1 MTFVFRKI
9 ACMTASFFH
18 LLESEAKP
26 FDGDC
31 DRRYRQKIG
40 WQMMA
45 LRAAC
50 IGECMIELNQREV
63 ATLALAFGGD
73 TLNTAV
79 YLARVNSPSRFHVD
93 YITALGDDPY
103 SDAMIAM
110 WQGEGLGIASVARL
124 PGKLPG
130 LYLIR
135 IDDKGERR
143 FFYYRSAAA
152 ARELFTEATTLPLLA
167 ALSDYDL
174 LYFSAITLSILSA
187 TARDRFFAALTTA
200 RAKGSR
206 VAFDS
211 NYRPAGWPDPATA
224 RQVIGRFLTC
234 VDIALPTFDDEAL
247 LFDDS
252 DAETTARRYAQAGV
266 KEIAVKLG
274 AAGCLLDEGGKQQ
287 HVAVAQPL
295 KPVDTTA
302 AGDSFNAG
310 YLSFRLAG
318 KSPREAALAGH
329 RLAAAKI
336 GYRGALMPRD
346 AMPDL
351 GL

>member
-1 MTFVFRKI
+1 MT
-9 ACMTASFFH
+9 
-18 LLESEAKP
+18 
-26 FDGDC
+26 G
-31 DRRYRQKIG
+31 
-40 WQMMA
+40 

-50 IGECMIELNQREV
+50 IGECMIELSQRDP

-73 TLNTAV
+73 SLNTAV
-79 YLARVNSPSRFHVD
+79 YLARLNPGARLTVD
-93 YITALGDDPY
+93 YVTALGDDPY

-110 WQGEGLGIASVARL
+110 WQSEGVGTASVARL
-124 PGKLPG
+124 PGRLPG

-152 ARELFTEATTLPLLA
+152 ARELFSDAATLPLLA

-174 LYFSAITLSILSA
+174 LYFSAITLSILGA
-187 TARDRFFAALTTA
+187 AARDRFFAALMTA

-206 VAFDS
+206 IAFDS
-211 NYRPAGWPDPATA
+211 NFRPAGWPDTATA
-224 RQVIGRFLTC
+224 RQVIGRFLAC

-247 LFDDS
+247 LFGDS
-252 DAETTARRYAQAGV
+252 DAEATARRYADAGV
-266 KEIAVKLG
+266 REIVIKLG
-274 AAGCLLDEGGKQQ
+274 AAGCLIDEGGQRQ
-287 HVAVAQPL
+287 HVAVAQPVS
-295 KPVDTTA
+295 PVDTTA

-310 YLSFRLAG
+310 YLSFRLAAR
-318 KSPREAALAGH
+318 SAREAALAGH
-329 RLAAAKI
+329 RLAAVKI
-336 GYRGALMPRD
+336 GHRGALMPSD

>member
-1 MTFVFRKI
+1 MR
-9 ACMTASFFH
+9 
-18 LLESEAKP
+18 
-26 FDGDC
+26 
-31 DRRYRQKIG
+31 
-40 WQMMA
+40 A
-45 LRAAC
+45 LRVAC
-50 IGECMIELNQREV
+50 IGECMIELNQRDP

-79 YLARVNSPSRFHVD
+79 YLARINARARLAVD

-103 SDAMIAM
+103 SEAMIAM
-110 WQGEGLGIASVARL
+110 WQSEGLGTASVVRL

-135 IDDKGERR
+135 IDDQGERR

-152 ARELFTEATTLPLLA
+152 ARELFRDPATLPLLA
-167 ALSDYDL
+167 SVTDYDL
-174 LYFSAITLSILSA
+174 LYFSAITLSILSD
-187 TARDRFFAALTTA
+187 TARERFFAALSSA
-200 RAKGSR
+200 RAKGCR
-206 VAFDS
+206 IAFDS
-211 NYRPAGWPDPATA
+211 NFRPAGWPDLAGA
-224 RQVIGRFLTC
+224 REVIGRFLTC

-247 LFDDS
+247 LFGDR
-252 DAETTARRYAQAGV
+252 DAEAAARRYAQAGV
-266 KEIAVKLG
+266 KEIVVKLG
-274 AAGCLLDEGGKQQ
+274 PAGCLVDEGGKQQ
-287 HVAVAQPL
+287 HVAVAQAI

-310 YLSFRLAG
+310 YLSCRLAG

-329 RLAAAKI
+329 RLAGAKI
-336 GYRGALMPRD
+336 VHRGALMPRD